1 MEEPYVSRE
10 DFVSEEEP
18 RFGTT
23 RRYVSDYGVR
33 NDTDGEPVVV
43 NIRCTT
49 EKPSSTKRECT
60 ETIRAKP
67 RGGQLREENRRNQ
80 CSAQCPARD
89 GTYIMADIAQGHKDQ
104 RTPIEHHT
112 RSRSDQNARRFQ
124 PHTEVM
130 GQTVRDERVKQMPS
144 NARPNLRMQVQD
156 DEKQVDNV
164 DNKASRLS
172 VDALNIIV
180 PSCSHSSRVHPWY
193 R

>member
-104 RTPIEHHT
+104 RASIEHHT
-112 RSRSDQNARRFQ
+112 RSRSDQRVGRLQ
-124 PHTEVM
+124 PHKEVVE
-130 GQTVRDERVKQMPS
+130 QNVRVERVNQMPS
-144 NARPNLRMQVQD
+144 NARPKQPMYVQD
-156 DEKQVDNV
+156 DVKQVDNV

-172 VDALNIIV
+172 VGELNIIV
-180 PSCSHSSRVHPWY
+180 PCSHSSRVHPCY